1 MATVLFP
8 APDDPERHPSLGD
21 LVKVVAWKTLR
32 LRKYLQYLIDR
43 YQFLELRGM
52 GVHDRVALQ
61 LPLLDLYVP
70 LKARRQ
76 LPRGET
82 WSREARLAGRK
93 GEQAPELDATIGQP
107 EPIVDLLRKHSG
119 VILLGD
125 PGAGKTTFLKWLALQ
140 LARPDDAGEAELGIG
155 TRFPILVPLS
165 AYARSLA
172 RGARANLD
180 AFITRYFDDLGLD
193 SSFVN
198 LAHEALR
205 AGRALAMFDGL
216 DEVQQDAL
224 RRSVVDGVVS
234 FFAAHSRAG
243 NKFVLTSRIVGY
255 ANVRPTVDG
264 LAECTLIDFEDKEI
278 AAFTEKWTTVLE
290 RTARGA
296 TQTAAHE
303 AAREREDLLS
313 AIRRNPGTRALAA
326 NPLLLTI
333 LALMKRQGVEL
344 PERRVE
350 LYDTYVK
357 VLLKHWNLA
366 RGLDRPPARD
376 LDVSETLKVLA
387 PLALWMHEESA
398 GVGLVAQGALQ
409 RRLQQI
415 YADRRTRAPDRAAE
429 RLLADVREYAGL
441 LLERGPRQ
449 YGFIHLTLQEF
460 LAGVAVADLAQKG
473 ADAVTAWIAAHI
485 DAPTWREVI
494 LLALGNLAVVQ
505 RWSKPAERVIT
516 AVIHG
521 APGKPGE
528 ALALMGEAVADM
540 AGAGVSDG
548 CRDDLRGHL
557 LRAMRDD
564 VRVERRDRAACGDVL
579 ARLGDPRFRPDA
591 WFLPDDEML
600 GFIRIRDGSFLMG
613 TDDKEAHLDE
623 QPQHTVTLPAYYIA
637 RWPVTVAQFRA
648 FVDAPGNGGFTPCHR
663 RCLSGLPNHPVT
675 NVDWHDVLAYCRWL
689 TEQLR
694 VWRETPER
702 LATLLRGGDGQQPWC
717 VTLPSEAEWEKAAR
731 GTEGRLYPWG
741 NDPPD
746 AWRAPFADTM
756 AVGCFPAGV
765 TEEGV
770 EELSSNVYEWT
781 RSASNQYYPY
791 NPADGREG
799 VTSRDRYRV
808 LRGDAFGRNPF
819 GNPRRMRADSRREN
833 DPTLWNFLGFRLAVS
848 PFTSAL

>member
-1 MATVLFP
+1 VA
-8 APDDPERHPSLGD
+8 APDDPERRPSLD
-21 LVKVVAWKTLR
+21 ALVKVVALKTLHR
-32 LRKYLQYLIDR
+32 RTYLQYLVDR
-43 YQFLELRGM
+43 YQFLELKGM
-52 GVHDRVALQ
+52 GVHDRVPLQ

-140 LARPDDAGEAELGIG
+140 LARPDGAGEAELGIG
-155 TRFPILVPLS
+155 GRLPILVPLS
-165 AYARSLA
+165 AYARSLSKGA
-172 RGARANLD
+172 RGSLD
-180 AFITRYFDDLGLD
+180 AFIDRHFDDLGLD
-193 SSFVN
+193 PSFVN

-224 RRSVVDGVVS
+224 RHVVVNGVVD
-234 FFAAHSRAG
+234 FFVAHSPAG

-255 ANVRPTVDG
+255 ASVRPTLGG
-264 LAECTLIDFEDKEI
+264 LAECTLVDFEDEEI
-278 AAFTEKWTTVLE
+278 AAFTEKWTMVLE
-290 RTARGA
+290 RTARGGTA
-296 TQTAAHE
+296 TSTHE
-303 AAREREDLLS
+303 AARGREDLLS

-376 LDVSETLKVLA
+376 LDVSETLKVLP

-398 GVGLVAQGALQ
+398 GVGLVAQAALQ
-409 RRLQQI
+409 RRLEQI
-415 YADRRTRAPDRAAE
+415 YADRGMRAPDRAAA
-429 RLLADVREYAGL
+429 RLLSDVREYAGL

-449 YGFIHLTLQEF
+449 YGFIHLTLEEF
-460 LAGVAVADLAQKG
+460 LAGVAVADLAQDG
-473 ADAVTAWIAAHI
+473 LDVVTAWIAAHVG
-485 DAPTWREVI
+485 APTWREVI

-516 AVIHG
+516 AVIQG

-540 AGAGVSDG
+540 AGGGVSDG
-548 CRDDLRGHL
+548 CRDDLRGQL
-557 LRAMRDD
+557 ERAMRDD
-564 VRVERRDRAACGDVL
+564 ARVLVRERVACGDAL
-579 ARLGDPRFRPDA
+579 ARLGDPRFRSDA
-591 WFLPDDEML
+591 WFLPNDEML
-600 GFIRIRDGSFLMG
+600 GFIHIPQGPFLMG
-613 TDDKEAHLDE
+613 SAITDRDGRDDE
-623 QPQHTVTLPAYYIA
+623 RPQHTVTLPAYYIA

-648 FVDAPGNGGFTPCHR
+648 FVEDPDKGGFRPQNR
-663 RCLSGLPNHPVT
+663 DCLSGMASHPVV
-675 NVDWHDVLAYCRWL
+675 NLSWQEARAYCEWL
-689 TEQLR
+689 TLKLR
-694 VWRETPER
+694 DPANTAVPVGVRELLNHGWRIR
-702 LATLLRGGDGQQPWC
+702 
-717 VTLPSEAEWEKAAR
+717 LPSEAEWEKAAR
-731 GTEGRLYPWG
+731 GTDGRIFPWG
-741 NDPPD
+741 DGADPN
-746 AWRAPFADTM
+746 RANFFATAIRSTS
-756 AVGCFPAGV
+756 AVGCFPGGASSFR
-765 TEEGV
+765 V
-770 EELSSNVYEWT
+770 EELSGNVDEWSGT
-781 RSASNQYYPY
+781 QVKQYPY
-791 NPADGREG
+791 ESSDGRESELG
-799 VTSRDRYRV
+799 SARRVVRGGAFSRYEYDVRAAGR
-808 LRGDAFGRNPF
+808 LRIVPDARN
-819 GNPRRMRADSRREN
+819 G
-833 DPTLWNFLGFRLAVS
+833 LLGFRVVVS
-848 PFTSAL
+848 PFFSAL